1 MSAITF
7 PLMPIFA
14 AILYFNA
21 RAREESS
28 FITVAVQ
35 EEEQKVRVEDLYA
48 KPLPE
53 NEKSDNEKTD

>member
-21 RAREESS
+21 RAREESR

-53 NEKSDNEKTD
+53 NEISDNDITD